1 MSNGRSEAGT
11 GGAPP
16 SKSKG
21 RAGSSSG
28 SAPSAEG
35 FSLSAPLGGSSSLPH
50 AGHEEVP
57 DETNPQIGHSYT
69 LLAVGFHASRCR
81 KS

>member
-1 MSNGRSEAGT
+1 MSNGRSEDGAE
-11 GGAPP
+11 GAPP
-16 SKSKG
+16 SKPKG
-21 RAGSSSG
+21 RAGGSSAGTPPSG
-28 SAPSAEG
+28 A
-35 FSLSAPLGGSSSLPH
+35 FSLSAVGGFSSLPH